1 MNILLWIAQGIL
13 AGVFAGAGIMKLV
26 TSKPKLE
33 QMKGFGYVTERT
45 PTEMKLRGLAEVLG
59 AFGLILPWLLRL
71 LPALTPLAALALAVL
86 MSGAF
91 VTHRRRKEP
100 VWLVSALLVLLVFVA
115 VGRALSLS

>member
-71 LPALTPLAALALAVL
+71 LPALTSLAALALAVL

-91 VTHRRRKEP
+91 ATHRRRKEP
-100 VWLVSALLVLLVFVA
+100 VGLVSALLVLLVFVA